1 MSAFLWLVISAVL
14 IIVAVGSIL
23 SVIMCINGGES
34 IKYDSLNMFADD
46 DEDESKKEEKVAAKD
61 GEKPADSEA
70 AGDK

>member
-46 DEDESKKEEKVAAKD
+46 DEDESKKEEKVAGKD